1 MNEPYSIQ
9 ETARLLAAAVRPPP
23 GWRRDGLTFSEWLAL
38 MDGVKI
44 EPAYL
49 SFNAVI
55 PDATA
60 PGGTFTIGCNRS
72 PEQAVE
78 RAWWYRLDQQG
89 IAHAHAARS
98 LTLRELRELDAGDLQ
113 AREKF
118 IFRKRTNAASSEL
131 KRIHRIMNERFE
143 IADGMVERAKLAQAE
158 CVKEMERA

>member
-1 MNEPYSIQ
+1 MNEPYSLQ
-9 ETARLLAAAVRPPP
+9 ETARLLAAAIRPPP

-55 PDATA
+55 PDPTA
-60 PGGTFTIGCNRS
+60 PSGTFTIGCNRT

-78 RAWWYRLDQQG
+78 RASWYRLDQQG
-89 IAHAHAARS
+89 IAHVHSARPLS
-98 LTLRELRELDAGDLQ
+98 RKELLELSAEDLK

-131 KRIHRIMNERFE
+131 KRIHRIMNERCE
-143 IADGMVERAKLAQAE
+143 IADGMVERAKMAQ
-158 CVKEMERA
+158 KEMERA